1 MQMKRWA
8 CLALVASL
16 ALAALACE
24 DKKAPAP
31 QAQDSKPKAGAGEF
45 VPGAE
50 DTAKKDDGKADV
62 KFEGAGAFLLKNDEL
77 GNKLEQGPEYYTKDT
92 LFEII
97 DGASEGYIAYGMT
110 QMAKAVYKPTEGEYK
125 DEINV
130 EIYKYDPALGAL
142 GKFAQE
148 RSSCEEGHPAHWCVR
163 QSDLILW
170 KGPHMAKVQA
180 FDDTP
185 AGAAAILKVAKEV
198 EKKLPGEAKVPEF
211 LGKHMPAEGRVEG
224 GAGWSPRDEF
234 GFSGLGPVWM
244 QDYKPA
250 GDAYKA
256 PEAKVVLFAAQK
268 ESPEAAK
275 ALFDDIKKRME
286 ALDNVK
292 KAGGLKPLKDAGE
305 EGFWFDDGYG
315 KHTVLRKGAV
325 VAGGRDFQDEATALD
340 LTSKLA
346 QSL

>member
-1 MQMKRWA
+1 MWTRA
-8 CLALVASL
+8 ALVLTLALVAL
-16 ALAALACE
+16 GCE

-31 QAQDSKPKAGAGEF
+31 QEGQAPKAAGEF
-45 VPGAE
+45 VPGMQE
-50 DTAKKDDGKADV
+50 EEKADAGDAR
-62 KFEGAGAFLLKNDEL
+62 FEGAGAFLPRGGEL
-77 GNKLEQGPEYYTKDT
+77 DNKLEQGPEYYTRDT

-110 QMAKAVYKPTEGEYK
+110 QMAKAVYKPTKGDYQ

-130 EIYKYDPALGAL
+130 EIYKYEPALGAL

-148 RSSCEEGHPAHWCVR
+148 RSSCEDGHPDNWCVR
-163 QSDLILW
+163 QSDLIIW

-185 AGAAAILKVAKEV
+185 AGAAAILKVARAV
-198 EKKLPGEAKVPEF
+198 EAKLPGEARVPAF
-211 LGKHMPAEGRVEG
+211 LSQHMPAEGRVAG

-234 GFSGLGPVWM
+234 GFSGIGPVWM

-256 PEAKVVLFAAQK
+256 PEAKVVLFAAEK

-275 ALFDDIKKRME
+275 ALFEDIKKRVQ
-286 ALDNVK
+286 ALDTVK
-292 KAGGLKPLKDAGE
+292 KSGGVKPLKDAGE

-325 VAGGRDFQDEATALD
+325 VAGGRDFQDEATAVG
-340 LTSKLA
+340 LTGKLA
-346 QSL
+346 SSL